1 MTLNLR
7 NKFLAVFGVVF
18 VLAVIVGSVATS
30 EALYIRAQ
38 VMTMYKDD
46 LIGTGSVSMLSQDML
61 EMREKVLTHI
71 SSVEPAKK
79 KEIEADIKRID
90 QNVDATVLAIKTGDS
105 EGAQK
110 DQLAKFVGAWSAFR
124 TSRDALTLPASR
136 VGGRVEQAL
145 AFYSI
150 DENAR
155 VHSVSDA
162 VNALIQ
168 SKAQSASSR
177 NDAIERTFIRSAG
190 LIAAITL
197 VALLLASGLVLLL
210 VRGITRTTAQ
220 MVTASRGLARG
231 NLNQSIN
238 VHSRDELGAMADSF
252 RSMIGYQQ
260 RMAAVADEIARGNL
274 SAPVQPESPEDVL
287 GLAFGRMIESLQRVA
302 ATADAIAGGDLNQ
315 EVQLQSPEDVLG
327 RAFQRMISNLRTL
340 VAELQQG
347 SQNLASAGGEILA
360 ATSQQA
366 AGVTEQ
372 SAAIAQTT
380 VTVDELK
387 ASADQAVELAGNVSA
402 IAHHANQIADEGVL
416 AVRDAT
422 AGMNDIRHKTQSIA
436 ENILALSEQSQQI
449 SEIIATVNDLA
460 NQSNLLA
467 LNAAIEASRA
477 GEQGKG
483 FAVVAQEIRLLAEQS
498 KAATAQ
504 VRTILSD
511 IQRATNAAVMATE
524 QGSKGVDA
532 GMQLIDQAGRTIDDL
547 AGVIQQAAQSAGQI
561 GASVQQHSVGMEQI
575 AVAMGSIN
583 QATGLN
589 LGATNH
595 TRQAAQ
601 DLTDLSRKLNQLVD
615 QYQV

>member
-7 NKFLAVFGVVF
+7 NKFLAVSGVVF
-18 VLAVIVGSVATS
+18 VLAAIVAAVGIS
-30 EALYIRAQ
+30 EALYIRSQ
-38 VMTMYKDD
+38 VATMYQAD
-46 LIGTGSVSMLSQDML
+46 LVGTGLVSMLSQDML

-90 QNVDATVLAIKTGDS
+90 QNVDATVLAIKAGDS

-110 DQLAKFVGAWSAFR
+110 DQVAKFVAAWSSFR

-162 VNALIQ
+162 VNVLIQ
-168 SKAQSASSR
+168 SKVQSA
-177 NDAIERTFIRSAG
+177 NDHNAATERAFIRSAW
-190 LIAAITL
+190 LITGISL
-197 VALLLASGLVLLL
+197 VALLLGSGLALL
-210 VRGITRTTAQ
+210 VARGITRAAAQ
-220 MVTASRGLARG
+220 MVTASRGLAQG
-231 NLNQSIN
+231 DLNQILD
-238 VHSRDELGAMADSF
+238 VHSRDELGTMADSF

-260 RMAAVADEIARGNL
+260 RMAAVADEIAQGNL
-274 SAPVQPESPEDVL
+274 SRQVQPESPKDVL
-287 GLAFGRMIESLQRVA
+287 GRAFGRMIESLQRVA
-302 ATADAIAGGDLNQ
+302 AMADAIARGDLNQ
-315 EVQLQSPEDVLG
+315 EIQLQSPEDVLG
-327 RAFQRMISNLRTL
+327 RALHRMIGNLRSL
-340 VAELQQG
+340 IAELQQG

-366 AGVTEQ
+366 AGMTEQ

-387 ASADQAVELAGNVSA
+387 ASADQAVELAGSVSA
-402 IAHHANQIADEGVL
+402 IAQHANHIADEGVL
-416 AVRDAT
+416 AVRHAT
-422 AGMNDIRHKTQSIA
+422 AGMDDIRQKTQSIA

-504 VRTILSD
+504 VRVILAD

-524 QGSKGVDA
+524 HGSKGVDA

-547 AGVIQQAAQSAGQI
+547 AAVIQQAAQSAGQI

-595 TRQAAQ
+595 TRQAVQ
-601 DLTDLSRKLNQLVD
+601 DLTDLSTTLNHLVD